1 MISRRHLA
9 LLAAPALLPTVA
21 RAQDAWP
28 SRPVTLV
35 VPWAAGGST
44 DAVARILA
52 QKLSTDTGR
61 SFVVDNRTGAN
72 GTIGFN
78 SVARARPDGYT
89 MLVSTVSTYAMAP
102 HLMPLPYDNE
112 KDFIGIGLI
121 ASMPIIMV
129 VNPSFPA
136 RTLAEYVAIARRPN
150 SNLTY
155 ANSGTGSS
163 THLATELF
171 LQEAKLTIQD
181 VGYRGGAP
189 AVQAVLANETP
200 MVFQAASGILPHI
213 RSGALRALA
222 VATKER
228 SPLTPEIPTFAEQG
242 FPGVEVVEHIA
253 LQAPAGMP
261 ADIAARMH
269 ALTKAAMEAPDTRER
284 LSALAVVKTV
294 GSTAASFPTMPRALH
309 GCSAV
314 LRPSGC
320 GSTRSS
326 SRPPPS
332 AAATRRTSPDSSD
345 SMPTGTNRAT
355 TLRSCTPS
363 ATGPS
368 AWSRSCS
375 RSGATCTR
383 MRLTGSRGTR
393 IVAK

>member
-1 MISRRHLA
+1 MADVLMAKETPQEDVLISRRHLA
-9 LLAAPALLPTVA
+9 LLAAPALLPATA

-129 VNPSFPA
+129 VHPSFPA
-136 RTLAEYVAIARRPN
+136 RTLAEYVEIARRPN

-213 RSGALRALA
+213 RSGSLRALA
-222 VATKER
+222 VATRER
-228 SPLTPEIPTFAEQG
+228 SALTPEIPTF
-242 FPGVEVVEHIA
+242 V
-253 LQAPAGMP
+253 
-261 ADIAARMH
+261 ARMH

-284 LSALAVVKTV
+284 LSALAVVPTV
-294 GSTAASFPTMPRALH
+294 GSTAEWPAYF
-309 GCSAV
+309 
-314 LRPSGC
+314 
-320 GSTRSS
+320 
-326 SRPPPS
+326 
-332 AAATRRTSPDSSD
+332 AAE
-345 SMPTGTNRAT
+345 N
-355 TLRSCTPS
+355 
-363 ATGPS
+363 
-368 AWSRSCS
+368 
-375 RSGATCTR
+375 
-383 MRLTGSRGTR
+383 
-393 IVAK
+393 AKWRNMIQARNIKLQ

>member
-1 MISRRHLA
+1 VLESLARRLIVLGFA
-9 LLAAPALLPTVA
+9 LVAFGAQAQPAYPTK
-21 RAQDAWP
+21 P
-28 SRPVTLV
+28 IKII
-35 VPWAAGGST
+35 VPFPAGGTS
-44 DAVARILA
+44 DVLARMIG
-52 QKLSTDTGR
+52 QKISDNWGQP
-61 SFVVDNRTGAN
+61 VVVENRP
-72 GTIGFN
+72 
-78 SVARARPDGYT
+78 ARARPDGYT

-112 KDFIGIGLI
+112 KDFVGIGLI

-136 RTLAEYVAIARRPN
+136 RTLAEYVEIARRPN

-228 SPLTPEIPTFAEQG
+228 STLTPEIPTFVEQG

-253 LQAPAGMP
+253 LQAPTGVP
-261 ADIAARMH
+261 AEILARMH

-284 LSALAVVKTV
+284 LSTLAVVPTIS
-294 GSTAASFPTMPRALH
+294 STAEWPAYF
-309 GCSAV
+309 
-314 LRPSGC
+314 
-320 GSTRSS
+320 
-326 SRPPPS
+326 
-332 AAATRRTSPDSSD
+332 AAE
-345 SMPTGTNRAT
+345 N
-355 TLRSCTPS
+355 
-363 ATGPS
+363 
-368 AWSRSCS
+368 
-375 RSGATCTR
+375 
-383 MRLTGSRGTR
+383 
-393 IVAK
+393 AKWRNMIQARNIKLQ